1 MSNTLKTGLAVAALA
16 VTLGACNDPVAE
28 PEPANEG
35 VAAEMPQTPDMGAA
49 SEAAAG
55 TSATAPATGA
65 ATDQPQTATP
75 SPAG

>member
-16 VTLGACNDPVAE
+16 VTLAACNDPVAE

-49 SEAAAG
+49 SEAATG

-65 ATDQPQTATP
+65 AADQPQTTTP
-75 SPAG
+75 PPAG